1 MNSKQKAS
9 HTGSVD
15 ARPRSLEMTV
25 LVTPNMA
32 NFGGKMH
39 GGDVLK
45 ILDQVAY
52 TCATRYCGQYAVTL
66 SVDRV
71 LFKHPIYIGELLR
84 FLARVNYT
92 GRTSM
97 EVGIKVIAE
106 NIKKESVRHTNT
118 CYFTM
123 VALDEDGK
131 AVPVPPL
138 SLRSDTD
145 RQRFAAA
152 QARRTARLHF
162 KHPPPQ
168 GVESTHGA

>member
-1 MNSKQKAS
+1 
-9 HTGSVD
+9 
-15 ARPRSLEMTV
+15 MTI

-52 TCATRYCGQYAVTL
+52 TCATRFCGTYVVTL

-71 LFKHPIYIGELLR
+71 VFKSPIYIGELLR

-92 GRTSM
+92 GRSSM
-97 EVGIKVIAE
+97 EIGIKVIAE

-118 CYFTM
+118 CFFTM
-123 VALDEDGK
+123 VALDDDGRPTV
-131 AVPVPPL
+131 VPKIKP
-138 SLRSDTD
+138 RG
-145 RQRFAAA
+145 REEQHRWAAA
-152 QARRTARLHF
+152 QARKAARL
-162 KHPPPQ
+162 Q
-168 GVESTHGA
+168 LEHGSSGEVKRPVS